1 MEISNVIEQMTLEEK
16 ARLVNGAGFFG
27 MAEFK
32 RFDIARTQLL
42 DGGTGINFEQL
53 FGDMAEVGGYQAD
66 STNGM
71 VGSTALTHVIEYY
84 FTPDKLTET
93 ERELYAWIKERLEN
107 KLNGVSYA
115 PGCFPPGILLGAT
128 WNKEVVKRIGEA
140 LGKEACLY
148 GVQILL
154 GTPNV
159 NIHRDPLNGRLFEGY
174 SEDPYLVSQLAPQLV
189 EGVQKYG
196 VAANVK
202 HFAANNQETNR
213 VGLDEVISARALEE
227 IYFPGFKACVQ
238 QGQVKTV
245 MSAYNRI
252 NGVPCTE
259 NKWLLTEKLREEWG
273 FEGVV
278 VSDWGAV
285 YHQDKALAAGN
296 DLAMPGPLPWE
307 PIAEAVRSGILQES
321 ELNLAVTRLLK
332 LINWINQHFNKL
344 PQIEPQELKQETD
357 RAAYTAAAEGIV
369 LVENAGILPLNETE
383 KVGLIGSGSE
393 KLMDCGSGSAGIT
406 TNRTSEIKE
415 GIRVTDAKQ
424 AETLICVCKLGGM
437 EGNDR
442 LHMHLDIEDLK
453 ILASYGAVDMEK
465 APHNIR
471 EQLEHVKTTV
481 NEQKSIILV
490 LNVCGPVDLSYLH
503 RDVVKAVL
511 VAFLPGMAGGRAIA
525 DILTGRI
532 NPSGK
537 LPLTFPVKYEDTP
550 TGLNF
555 PGDGYKVHYGEG
567 IYVGYRYYDKKRI
580 KPLYPFGY
588 GLSYTRFSCSALTDV
603 EVKKDSICFGVI
615 VENTGN
621 MAGAE
626 VVQIYVSDPYATLHK
641 PIKELVAFEKVHLAP
656 GEKKEIKFV
665 VSFERLKSYDADLEQ
680 WTLEEGFYDL
690 IAATS
695 SDERDVFA
703 TKRIYVDVES
713 PYCYGLTSTVK
724 TMYEE
729 QRLKKALRELWDA
742 KEWDWGIVENNYQYT
757 SNKTIKDIL
766 PMQNEIENDKEIAEF
781 IASVLKVKKR

>member
-285 YHQDKALAAGN
+285 YHPDKALAAGN

-369 LVENAGILPLNETE
+369 LVENAGILPLNGTE

-453 ILASYGAVDMEK
+453 ILASYGAVDM
-465 APHNIR
+465 
-471 EQLEHVKTTV
+471 
-481 NEQKSIILV
+481 
-490 LNVCGPVDLSYLH
+490 
-503 RDVVKAVL
+503 
-511 VAFLPGMAGGRAIA
+511 
-525 DILTGRI
+525 
-532 NPSGK
+532 
-537 LPLTFPVKYEDTP
+537 
-550 TGLNF
+550 
-555 PGDGYKVHYGEG
+555 
-567 IYVGYRYYDKKRI
+567 
-580 KPLYPFGY
+580 
-588 GLSYTRFSCSALTDV
+588 
-603 EVKKDSICFGVI
+603 
-615 VENTGN
+615 
-621 MAGAE
+621 
-626 VVQIYVSDPYATLHK
+626 
-641 PIKELVAFEKVHLAP
+641 
-656 GEKKEIKFV
+656 
-665 VSFERLKSYDADLEQ
+665 
-680 WTLEEGFYDL
+680 
-690 IAATS
+690 
-695 SDERDVFA
+695 
-703 TKRIYVDVES
+703 
-713 PYCYGLTSTVK
+713 
-724 TMYEE
+724 
-729 QRLKKALRELWDA
+729 
-742 KEWDWGIVENNYQYT
+742 
-757 SNKTIKDIL
+757 
-766 PMQNEIENDKEIAEF
+766 
-781 IASVLKVKKR
+781 